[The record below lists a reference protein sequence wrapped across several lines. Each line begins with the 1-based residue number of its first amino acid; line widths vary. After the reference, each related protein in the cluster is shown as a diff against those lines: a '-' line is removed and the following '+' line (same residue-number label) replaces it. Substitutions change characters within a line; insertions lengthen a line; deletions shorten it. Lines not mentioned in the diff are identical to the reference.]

1 MSTIFSHAVNAIKTN
16 SPPIS
21 DLFQAPKKVISIHE
35 PETVDPASVLNRI
48 KPSKKHHKTGK
59 SITIRKGNPEDS
71 NDFDTSRIQKKTISK
86 DLNVYL
92 RRPSSKSESDDSY
105 KRETDDNPGSGT
117 ISRSN
122 MHFVAF
128 LKSLPRNAD
137 EAMIRDI
144 IGNNSTIIEIKVFS
158 YIISLVT
165 KAIDE

>member
-16 SPPIS
+16 TRSIP

-48 KPSKKHHKTGK
+48 KPSKKHNKNTK
-59 SITIRKGNPEDS
+59 SITIRKGAPDDS
-71 NDFDTSRIQKKTISK
+71 SDFDTSRIQKKTISK
-86 DLNVYL
+86 DLNKYL

-105 KRETDDNPGSGT
+105 KRETDDNLATGI
-117 ISRSN
+117 ISRSS

-137 EAMIRDI
+137 ESMIRDI
-144 IGNNSTIIEIKVFS
+144 IGNNSTIIEIKVIF
-158 YIISLVT
+158 L
-165 KAIDE
+165 